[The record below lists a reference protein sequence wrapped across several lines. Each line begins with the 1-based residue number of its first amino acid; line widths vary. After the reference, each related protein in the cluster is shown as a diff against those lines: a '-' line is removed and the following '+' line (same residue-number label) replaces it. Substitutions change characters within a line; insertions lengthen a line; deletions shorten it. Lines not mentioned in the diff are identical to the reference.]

1 MDEKSLKFSLIWNTG
16 CASEMKASGGSQL
29 TDAERADF
37 AALTERRGIPD
48 TLYWK
53 PQYSLSDT

>member
-1 MDEKSLKFSLIWNTG
+1 MKDEKSRIFSLIWNTG

-37 AALTERRGIPD
+37 AALTERRGGLDYFIYE
-48 TLYWK
+48 TAAEAV
-53 PQYSLSDT
+53 